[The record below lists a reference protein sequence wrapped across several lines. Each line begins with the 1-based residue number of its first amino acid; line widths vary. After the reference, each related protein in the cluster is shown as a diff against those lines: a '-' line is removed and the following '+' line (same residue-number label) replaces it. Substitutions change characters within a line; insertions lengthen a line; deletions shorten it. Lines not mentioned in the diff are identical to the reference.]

1 VSFEKPLSSNGGI
14 SDQFLN
20 EDFSASFGAMMPL
33 LPLAIT
39 LTLLGPTLLITAVA
53 SQVFL
58 AKGWDT
64 PYIVWGAG
72 EDSQISLPYSM
83 MATLLAAFIER
94 PFIRSAGFRQNAL
107 LFSIR
112 ANIWSWL
119 FGTTLAYAFLLIG
132 PFHEGFFALHLL
144 AVPISIAVEGVYLFA
159 VAKRNECSLR
169 WRPLVWCNIVSG
181 IVCETQVVV
190 GQVWGKYLQNRGAE
204 VITWLREYRELTS
217 FGVLFF
223 CLAIF
228 ILVFFYPS
236 DQPLKNPDWPMNSP
250 ADDG

>member
-1 VSFEKPLSSNGGI
+1 
-14 SDQFLN
+14 
-20 EDFSASFGAMMPL
+20 MMPL
-33 LPLAIT
+33 LPLANT
-39 LTLLGPTLLITAVA
+39 LTLLGPTLLGAVVE

-58 AKGWDT
+58 GEWWDN
-64 PYIVWGAG
+64 PYIAWGT
-72 EDSQISLPYSM
+72 EISMISLPYSM
-83 MATLLAAFIER
+83 LATLLAAFIER

-132 PFHEGFFALHLL
+132 PINELFFAVLILL
-144 AVPISIAVEGVYLFA
+144 AVPLSIAVEGVYLRG
-159 VAKRNECSLR
+159 VAKRNAFSLS
-169 WRPLVWCNIVSG
+169 WRPLVWGNIVSG
-181 IVCETQVVV
+181 IICQTQVAV
-190 GQVWGKYLQNRGAE
+190 GQAWGNYLQNRGAA

-228 ILVFFYPS
+228 ILVFFYPAVE
-236 DQPLKNPDWPMNSP
+236 PKKNPDVPTHSP
-250 ADDG
+250 TDAG